1 MVPPRKCYVASKRL
15 LELMEE
21 PLNQNGNLN
30 SLIVKLLHHG
40 VILYLILTKMFKTVI
55 LSSFVFYSV
64 YK

>member
-1 MVPPRKCYVASKRL
+1 
-15 LELMEE
+15 MEE